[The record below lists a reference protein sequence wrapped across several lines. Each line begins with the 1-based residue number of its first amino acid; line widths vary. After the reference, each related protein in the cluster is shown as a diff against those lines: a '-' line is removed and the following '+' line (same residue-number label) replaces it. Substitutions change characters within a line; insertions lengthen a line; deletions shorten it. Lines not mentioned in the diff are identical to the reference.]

1 VNRIIWCTPG
11 RRDEAQLITDANRHG
26 FSIVRR
32 CIEAADLLAAASVD
46 DRAAIVLDAS
56 TPRLGTDVISG
67 LKANRQIV
75 VLVSDDQGAA
85 LARAWGLDR
94 VIPDSSPGFME
105 DLIAALN
112 EEPSGHATLAPPSR
126 EAKVVQG
133 QVVAVWGPTGAP
145 GRSTI
150 AMGLAESWAA
160 AGERVCLIDADTIS
174 PSLAHLVGLT
184 EDVSGL
190 LVAARYADQ
199 GALDAR
205 SLSSACRRLR
215 NGLWLM
221 SGIGAAERWSQARP
235 SALDR
240 VWETCAQHF
249 DRVVVDTNILLNLA
263 EVDDP
268 LAGALPLRDSATR
281 SALRASDALVVITRP
296 DALGVVR
303 LISEFPTVQTLI
315 SHTNIDVIVNGTRR
329 RDKGTLSNVKQVLRS
344 AGLDLPVHGIQHDQ
358 SIAECLRKGLLLS
371 EMRSTVKVRRA
382 LSRVGNSLAPSLV
395 A

>member
-1 VNRIIWCTPG
+1 MNRIIWCTPG
-11 RRDEAQLITDANRHG
+11 RTDEAQLISDVSRRG
-26 FSIVRR
+26 FSVVRR

-46 DRAAIVLDAS
+46 DSAAIVLDAS
-56 TPRLGTDVISG
+56 TPRLGTDVVMG
-67 LKANRQIV
+67 LKAGRHIAV
-75 VLVSDDQGAA
+75 IVSDDHGTA
-85 LARAWGLDR
+85 LARNWGMDR
-94 VIPDSSPGFME
+94 VVPDSSPDFVE

-112 EEPSGHATLAPPSR
+112 EKQAAQSALTPHPR
-126 EAKVVQG
+126 EATAAQGKVMV
-133 QVVAVWGPTGAP
+133 VWGPSGAP
-145 GRSTI
+145 GRSTM
-150 AMGLAESWAA
+150 AMGLAEAWAD

-221 SGIGAAERWSQARP
+221 SGIGTADRWPQARP

-240 VWETCAQHF
+240 VWAACAQHF
-249 DRVVVDTNILLNLA
+249 DRVVIDTNILLNLSD
-263 EVDDP
+263 VDEP
-268 LAGALPLRDSATR
+268 LSAALPLRDSVTR

-303 LISEFPTVQTLI
+303 LVNELPTAQTLI
-315 SHTNIDVIVNGTRR
+315 AHTNIDVVVNGTRR
-329 RDKGTLSNVKQVLRS
+329 RDRGTLSSVRQVLTS
-344 AGLDLPVHGIQHDQ
+344 AGFNFPVHGIQHEE
-358 SIAECLRKGLLLS
+358 SVGECLRKGLLLG
-371 EMRSTVKVRRA
+371 EMRSTVKVRKA
-382 LSRVGNSLAPSLV
+382 LSKVASSLSPLLV